1 MEKNVIISVIGV
13 IGSFIS
19 QQLGGWTSGMTTL
32 CVFMLLDYITGIL
45 VAAVFKNSDKTEDG
59 GLESKAGYKGLIR
72 KFAVLILVLVGCRLD
87 IILDTNYIRDCII
100 ITFIANEC
108 ISLIEN
114 IGLMGV
120 PLPEVITNAIS
131 ILKKKGEAGSDGNSK

>member
-1 MEKNVIISVIGV
+1 MEKNVIITVIGV

-19 QQLGGWTSGMTTL
+19 QQLGGWTAGMTTL
-32 CVFMLLDYITGIL
+32 CIFMMLDYITGIL
-45 VAAVFKNSDKTEDG
+45 VAGVFKNSDKTEDG

-87 IILDTNYIRDCII
+87 IILNTNYIRDCIV

-120 PLPEVITNAIS
+120 PLPGALTNAIS
-131 ILKKKGEAGSDGNSK
+131 ILKKKGEVGSDGDGK